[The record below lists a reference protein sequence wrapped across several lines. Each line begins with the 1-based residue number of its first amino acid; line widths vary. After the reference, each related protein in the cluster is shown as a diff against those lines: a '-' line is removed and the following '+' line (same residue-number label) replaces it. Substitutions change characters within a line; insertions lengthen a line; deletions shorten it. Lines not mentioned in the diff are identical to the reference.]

1 MWQTLIV
8 CCIVAAAALHAAG
21 KYLPA
26 SWRRRMVYLLSRRGA
41 GKAAAWLDVE
51 AGCGGGCSS
60 CHACADTP
68 AAEAGARRV
77 IKLHPL
83 S

>member
-8 CCIVAAAALHAAG
+8 CCIVAAAALHTAG

-26 SWRRRMVYLLSRRGA
+26 SWRRRMVYLLSRRGSGQA
-41 GKAAAWLDVE
+41 RMAAWLDTRSS
-51 AGCGGGCSS
+51 CGDGCSS
-60 CHACADTP
+60 CNACAP
-68 AAEAGARRV
+68 EPEAGARRV
-77 IKLHPL
+77 IKLHKA